1 MLIYTLKRFGLAI
14 LVTFTVSMITFSLI
28 YMAGDPAAAMAG
40 ETASDSDIAYLN
52 ELYGFDRPLPVQYA
66 EWVSRAVQGD
76 LGQSLYF
83 KLPVSELLFDRLPV
97 SMTLGICSIIFAIL
111 LAIPLGVVAAM
122 RPNSWI
128 DRVALTVSVCG
139 QALPSFWFALLL
151 IVAFAVT
158 FPIFPIT
165 GADTPMHFVL
175 PTIVL
180 GYFATPAIMRLTR
193 AGMLEVLSS
202 DYIRTARAK
211 GLSPRVVLFKHALR
225 NAIIPVVSLAA
236 VQFGFMLGECHDEQQ
251 ARPSFGFALL
261 LIVAFAV
268 TFPIFPITGAD
279 TPMHFVLPTIV
290 LGYFATP
297 AIMRLTRAGML
308 EVLSS
313 DYIRTARAKGLSPR
327 VVLFKHALR
336 NAIIPV
342 VSLAAVQFGFML
354 GGSIVVESI
363 FALHGAG
370 YLAWESIG
378 RHDLPVV
385 QAIVLVFSL
394 LYIILTFLAD
404 LLNAWLDPRI
414 RVG

>member
-1 MLIYTLKRFGLAI
+1 MLMYTLKRFGLAI
-14 LVTFTVSMITFSLI
+14 LVTLTVSMITFSLI
-28 YMAGDPAAAMAG
+28 YLSGDPAAAMAG
-40 ETASDSDIAYLN
+40 ETASDADIEYLRV
-52 ELYGFDRPLPVQYA
+52 LYGFDRPLPMQYA
-66 EWVSRAVQGD
+66 SWVGRALQGD

-83 KLPVSELLFDRLPV
+83 RLPV
-97 SMTLGICSIIFAIL
+97 SDLLFERLPISMILGVSAITFAIVL
-111 LAIPLGVVAAM
+111 SIPLGVLAAM

-128 DRVALTVSVCG
+128 DRVALSISVFG

-165 GADTPMHFVL
+165 GSDTPMHFVL
-175 PTIVL
+175 PTLVL
-180 GYFATPAIMRLTR
+180 GYYATPAIMRLTR
-193 AGMLEVLSS
+193 TGMLEVLGS

-211 GLSPRVVLFKHALR
+211 GLP
-225 NAIIPVVSLAA
+225 PV
-236 VQFGFMLGECHDEQQ
+236 
-251 ARPSFGFALL
+251 
-261 LIVAFAV
+261 
-268 TFPIFPITGAD
+268 
-279 TPMHFVLPTIV
+279 
-290 LGYFATP
+290 
-297 AIMRLTRAGML
+297 
-308 EVLSS
+308 
-313 DYIRTARAKGLSPR
+313 

-354 GGSIVVESI
+354 GGSIIVESI

-385 QAIVLVFSL
+385 QAIVLVFSVF
-394 LYIILTFLAD
+394 YIVLTFLAD